1 MLWADMRA
9 PILERKLSLTLLLS
23 LTVLCGCAHEYLL
36 ELKDGGRIISL
47 NKPKPQGNSYQ
58 FTDSTGEEHLI
69 PQNRVVKIKSISL
82 VKEEDKQP
90 SSPASRAKPKS
101 SRHWYFLWL
110 A

>member
-1 MLWADMRA
+1 MRA

-47 NKPKPQGNSYQ
+47 NKPKPQGTGYR

-69 PQNRVVKIKSISL
+69 PQSRVLKIKSINL
-82 VKEEDKQP
+82 VREEEKQP
-90 SSPASRAKPKS
+90 SSPKSPAKPKT